1 MRCVD
6 VIREL
11 SAPTGDARDS
21 AVADHLTRCPR
32 CAEWAERDARVSR
45 LWDSTRPNEPSADA
59 WEAVWGRICQG
70 LDQAPADVLPMKRP
84 APARRAW
91 FVALGVAQ
99 VAAALFAVLYFTQ
112 MKNDSTVQVTQ
123 NRQNVVP
130 QPSLPP
136 APVDEVKVP
145 EAEIPPGELVVL
157 REDGGRVQVI
167 ELALNGNSIQVDPAY
182 EALNSLEA
190 IAQQ

>member
-11 SAPTGDARDS
+11 SAPTADARDS
-21 AVADHLTRCPR
+21 AVADHLSRCPR
-32 CAEWAERDARVSR
+32 CAEWAERDARVSQV
-45 LWDSTRPNEPSADA
+45 WDRTRPDEPSADA

-91 FVALGVAQ
+91 FVALGIAQ

-112 MKNDSTVQVTQ
+112 TRSDPAVQVAQ
-123 NRQNVVP
+123 NRQTVVP
-130 QPSLPP
+130 RPSLPP
-136 APVDEVKVP
+136 AQVEVEVP
-145 EAEIPPGELVVL
+145 GAEIAEGELVVL
-157 REDGGRVQVI
+157 RENGGRVQVI
-167 ELALNGNSIQVDPAY
+167 ELALNGNSTQVDPAY